1 MPCAA
6 SSEAS
11 PPCAR
16 HPSPTATAFRLR
28 GSLEQIRD
36 DLHRFA
42 GCGVDEVF
50 LDLNFD
56 SELVGGPDAD
66 PARAMHPATAV
77 LRWASRLKRANR
89 AACGLALSVLSTGS
103 PGGFDRC
110 ALTTIL
116 SRTMCRR
123 SRSCAR
129 SSSAAS
135 LMLSIVFAL
144 AVSPSR
150 LSAASGLSVSARS
163 SSYQASI
170 CG

>member
-1 MPCAA
+1 LRRSRPSRATNEPA
-6 SSEAS
+6 LRRAGGWISSRRATLEDIRAGVVTVRSTAEKAGKSLDAVRWSSEAS

-77 LRWASRLKRANR
+77 LRWASRLKRAHLR
-89 AACGLALSVLSTGS
+89 LVGPRPPRRICAHTST
-103 PGGFDRC
+103 
-110 ALTTIL
+110 
-116 SRTMCRR
+116 
-123 SRSCAR
+123 
-129 SSSAAS
+129 
-135 LMLSIVFAL
+135 
-144 AVSPSR
+144 
-150 LSAASGLSVSARS
+150 
-163 SSYQASI
+163 
-170 CG
+170 